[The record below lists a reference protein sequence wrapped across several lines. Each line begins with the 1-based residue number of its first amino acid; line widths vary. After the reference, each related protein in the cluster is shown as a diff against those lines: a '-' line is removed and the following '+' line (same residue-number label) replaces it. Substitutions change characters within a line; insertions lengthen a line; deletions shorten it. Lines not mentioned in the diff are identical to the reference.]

1 MDSEDS
7 ETEQARNRVGRK
19 AQVGGAL
26 AAFIGVLLLL
36 FGPSATPRVP
46 LNPHQ
51 MAYVFIGLGIFLVL
65 VGTVARMIL
74 LD

>member
-1 MDSEDS
+1 MDPDDP
-7 ETEQARNRVGRK
+7 ETTQARNRVGRK

-26 AAFIGVLLLL
+26 AVFIGVLLRF
-36 FGPSATPRVP
+36 FGPSATPGIP

-65 VGTVARMIL
+65 VGTIARMIL